1 MPSPYKP
8 YIPQTIGDLRD
19 MLGMMMLYS
28 PTFKD
33 HSGYFP
39 ERNVN
44 TVFSELNQS
53 LQALR
58 GKLGVERYL
67 TLRSMSDQMR
77 AHFEADPEDRTGEA
91 LKGRDLIDAM
101 DKLLGQSSRTL

>member
-19 MLGMMMLYS
+19 MLGMMMLYA

-33 HSGYFP
+33 QSGYFP
-39 ERNVN
+39 DRNVN
-44 TVFSELNQS
+44 TVFSELNES
-53 LQALR
+53 LQMLR
-58 GKLGVERYL
+58 GKLGVERYQ

-77 AHFEADPEDRTGEA
+77 AHFEADPEDMTGEA

-101 DKLLGQSSRTL
+101 DKLLG